1 MANWCWFACLI
12 YEVQYTDAFL
22 FSPHGFLLVGF
33 LFSSPPSLLVLG
45 LVGYLVLIFLF
56 CFGRSNPQM
65 QFMYLFSLLMGFF
78 ILLGVL
84 CSVPPPHHSQSLYH
98 SGAEEGHESISRNCW
113 SDQLDSPW
121 ILQLQFHHSPR
132 LQKHLTYKAF
142 MCISGGGERPW
153 WSWQQL
159 YKPTSTMLS
168 RTDILLSLQ
177 TQDRSPCS
185 SNI

>member
-1 MANWCWFACLI
+1 
-12 YEVQYTDAFL
+12 
-22 FSPHGFLLVGF
+22 
-33 LFSSPPSLLVLG
+33 
-45 LVGYLVLIFLF
+45 
-56 CFGRSNPQM
+56 
-65 QFMYLFSLLMGFF
+65 MGFYF
-78 ILLGVL
+78 YWGFCVLSPLPTILKAW
-84 CSVPPPHHSQSLYH
+84 
-98 SGAEEGHESISRNCW
+98 AEQGHESISRNCW

-185 SNI
+185 SKYITLETLGPSRRTQRQKGLHDCRSSSCF